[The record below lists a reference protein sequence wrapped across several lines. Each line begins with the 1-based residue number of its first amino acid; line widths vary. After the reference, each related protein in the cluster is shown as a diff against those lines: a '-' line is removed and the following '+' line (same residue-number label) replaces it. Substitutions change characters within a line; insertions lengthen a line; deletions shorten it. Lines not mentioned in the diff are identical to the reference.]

1 MIPFVLKNLCRI
13 KCFVLFLF
21 LFAPCL
27 YAQPDTVY
35 VYEYVRMVDTVWV
48 ETPINCS
55 VDSIPFV
62 PLVGND
68 LGLDARSAFDRSCV
82 DSLFQKKCA
91 TLFQNPILNEEN
103 QNRTEMNKRII
114 WGLALCTFITT
125 AQAQEPQGR
134 WGFYL
139 KGNLATQIQSYP
151 GIDLYPAYFM
161 ALYPDGYVN
170 IGYYTVEAFGQ
181 YAEANA
187 RTWGAGARYAYRL
200 NKHWALVGNAGYVQK
215 GCSYSSGSH
224 TNNIFHQLNIDAAV
238 QYRLSKKRFID
249 PYLYGGLEGNYRL
262 EQSVGYLIDEGI
274 NPFNG
279 TSYTGFNRFNYGFV
293 AGFGFECAQ
302 KYFVELEFRHDLGYL
317 VRNEIL
323 EVQNQLVSLNLGF
336 YLGKSPKYRLVLGE

>member
-91 TLFQNPILNEEN
+91 ALFHYSILNEEN
-103 QNRTEMNKRII
+103 QYGTEMKKCTIG
-114 WGLALCTFITT
+114 GLALCTFITT

-139 KGNLATQIQSYP
+139 KGNLATQIQSYAFHSFYEELVEL
-151 GIDLYPAYFM
+151 G
-161 ALYPDGYVN
+161 V
-170 IGYYTVEAFGQ
+170 YTSVQITTRKSLQEQ
-181 YAEANA
+181 NA
-187 RTWGAGARYAYRL
+187 RTLGAGARYAYRL
-200 NKHWALVGNAGYVQK
+200 NKHWALVGNAGYIQK
-215 GCSYSSGSH
+215 GCSYDGSI
-224 TNNIFHQLNIDAAV
+224 NYSNIFHHLNVDVVA
-238 QYRLSKKRFID
+238 QYRLPKKRFID
-249 PYLYGGLEGNYRL
+249 PYVYAGLEGNCRV
-262 EQSVGYLIDEGI
+262 EQSISYHINRNFGYQTE
-274 NPFNG
+274 
-279 TSYTGFNRFNYGFV
+279 TTYSGFNRFNSAYI
-293 AGFGFECAQ
+293 AGLGLECAR

-323 EVQNQLVSLNLGF
+323 EVQNQLVSLNVGF